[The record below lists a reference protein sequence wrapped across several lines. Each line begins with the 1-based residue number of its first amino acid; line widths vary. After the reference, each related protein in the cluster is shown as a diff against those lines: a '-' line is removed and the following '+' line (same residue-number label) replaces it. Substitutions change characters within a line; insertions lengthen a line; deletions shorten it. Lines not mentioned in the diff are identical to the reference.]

1 MDIAERLTNELEA
14 ATQRL
19 RGGGRAAVVA
29 EANAGDE
36 QKAAADIVDGAKIV
50 LDQEIAFATRSL
62 LHERAHRLAGALA
75 RIRNGSYGTCE
86 MCGEAIAPARLRAL
100 PEVSTC
106 LACQVLR
113 EAGAAADARTPE
125 PEPVGADD

>member
-1 MDIAERLTNELEA
+1 MDIAKRLASELEQ
-14 ATQRL
+14 ATERL
-19 RGGGRAAVVA
+19 RGGARTAAVA

-36 QKAAADIVDGAKIV
+36 NAAAADILDGAKIV

-75 RIRNGSYGTCE
+75 RIRNGNYGICE
-86 MCGEAIAPARLRAL
+86 MCGEEIAAARLRAL

-106 LACQVLR
+106 LACQIMR
-113 EAGAAADARTPE
+113 EAGLATADQAADS
-125 PEPVGADD
+125 DDTDD

>member
-1 MDIAERLTNELEA
+1 MDIAKRLASELEV
-14 ATQRL
+14 ATERL
-19 RGGGRAAVVA
+19 RGGARAAAVA
-29 EANAGDE
+29 ESNAGDE
-36 QKAAADIVDGAKIV
+36 HASAADIVDGAKIV

-75 RIRNGSYGTCE
+75 RIRNGSYGICE

-106 LACQVLR
+106 LACQILR
-113 EAGAAADARTPE
+113 ETGLAAEQRAPE
-125 PEPVGADD
+125 EVAAED

>member
-1 MDIAERLTNELEA
+1 MDMAERLTNELEA

-19 RGGGRAAVVA
+19 GGTRAAA
-29 EANAGDE
+29 IANANAGDE
-36 QKAAADIVDGAKIV
+36 QKAAADIMDGAKIV

-62 LHERAHRLAGALA
+62 LHARAHRLAGALA
-75 RIRNGSYGTCE
+75 RIRDGSYGICE
-86 MCGEAIAPARLRAL
+86 MCSEPIAPARLRAL

-113 EAGAAADARTPE
+113 EAGAAADARNPE